1 MKKLFLL
8 RHAKSSWDNPNLS
21 DFQRPLNNRGIQN
34 AGDLTYFLI
43 NKNIYPDRV
52 LVSSSYRTLETL
64 ELAGKHISADLISIK
79 DAMYHASVETLLD
92 LLVTQENEGTL
103 LMVGHNPSMHYLTEL
118 LTGSHIDR
126 FPTCALAEI
135 ELTTSWVDIKNALHT
150 LVNFY
155 TPKDYARS
163 RT

>member
-21 DFQRPLNNRGIQN
+21 DFQRPLNNRGIDN
-34 AGDLTYFLI
+34 ASDLSDFLI
-43 NKNIYPDRV
+43 KKNIYPDRV

-64 ELAGKHISADLISIK
+64 ELTGKHISADFINIK
-79 DAMYHASVETLLD
+79 DAIYHASVETLLD
-92 LLVTQENEGTL
+92 LLETQENDGTL

-118 LTGSHIDR
+118 LTEARIDK

-135 ELTTSWVDIKNALHT
+135 ELTTSWVDIRYASHT
-150 LVNFY
+150 LVKFY
-155 TPKDYARS
+155 TTKDYARS

>member
-1 MKKLFLL
+1 VKKLFLL

-21 DFQRPLNNRGIQN
+21 DFQRPLNNRGIEN
-34 AGDLTYFLI
+34 ASDLSDFLI
-43 NKNIYPDRV
+43 KKNIYPDRV

-64 ELAGKHISADLISIK
+64 ELAGKHISTDFINIK
-79 DAMYHASVETLLD
+79 DAIYHASVDTLLD
-92 LLVTQENEGTL
+92 LLVTQENDGTI

-118 LTGSHIDR
+118 LTGTIIDK

-135 ELTTSWVDIKNALHT
+135 ELTTSWVDIRHASHT

>member
-1 MKKLFLL
+1 M
-8 RHAKSSWDNPNLS
+8 S

>member
-1 MKKLFLL
+1 MDKLFLL
-8 RHAKSSWDNPNLS
+8 RHAKSSWANSHLS
-21 DFQRPLNNRGIQN
+21 DFQRPLSNRGIQN
-34 AGDLTYFLI
+34 ASDLSEFLI
-43 NKNIYPDRV
+43 KKNINPHCV

-64 ELAGKHISADLISIK
+64 ELAGKHISDEIINIK
-79 DAMYHASVETLLD
+79 DAIYHASVETLLG
-92 LLVTQENEGTL
+92 LLANEENQGTL
-103 LMVGHNPSMHYLTEL
+103 LLVGHNPAMHCLTEV
-118 LTGSHIDR
+118 LTRSHIDK

-135 ELTTSWVDIKNALHT
+135 ELTTSWVDIRNASHT